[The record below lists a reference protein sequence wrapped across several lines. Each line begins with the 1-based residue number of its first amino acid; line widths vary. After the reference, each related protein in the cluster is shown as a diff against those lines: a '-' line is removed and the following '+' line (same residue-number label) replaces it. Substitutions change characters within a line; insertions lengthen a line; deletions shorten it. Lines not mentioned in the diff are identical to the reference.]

1 MALACPRCK
10 DHKQVLDLPEYW
22 RSLSQDAEAKRKYAQ
37 PAEYTAQWLL
47 PVGAVVLGVLLL
59 VSGAVAAGVLLLA
72 GGGGIG
78 FWLSRR
84 SSAAEEAR
92 ERWTRSLICRQCPAV
107 FPREDAVTV

>member
-10 DHKQVLDLPEYW
+10 DHHQVLDLPEFW
-22 RSLSQDAEAKRKYAQ
+22 KSLPRESELRGKYAQ
-37 PAEYTAQWLL
+37 PAEYAAQWVL
-47 PVGAVVLGVLLL
+47 PLGAVVLGVLLL

-84 SSAAEEAR
+84 ASAAEEAR
-92 ERWTRSLICRQCPAV
+92 ERWARSLICRQCPAV
-107 FPREDAVTV
+107 FPREDAVTA